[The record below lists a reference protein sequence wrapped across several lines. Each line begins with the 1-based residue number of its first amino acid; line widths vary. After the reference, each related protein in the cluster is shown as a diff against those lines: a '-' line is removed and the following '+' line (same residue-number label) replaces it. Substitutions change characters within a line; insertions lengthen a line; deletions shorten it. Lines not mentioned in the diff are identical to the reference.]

1 MAKVPQQANTKPTF
15 ADIKKKRKPNLRS
28 VWIQIDPSYEQDLT
42 KLRRSLRIEQRKDE
56 RENRSPLG
64 PGIEAAIE
72 ELEEKAEES
81 KVEFIVSSIGNQH
94 YRRLVDEHPPTDQ
107 DREKD
112 PDAEF
117 NYDEFAPALIHA
129 CTVQPKLT
137 KKNAQEIYND
147 WDPGEVNN
155 LFLACTMVQ
164 LSRGSTVPFSDNGI
178 EEILAS
184 LPSLTIAQSEES
196 PTGSS

>member
-1 MAKVPQQANTKPTF
+1 MAKPAKVPQQANTKPTF

-137 KKNAQEIYND
+137 K
-147 WDPGEVNN
+147 
-155 LFLACTMVQ
+155 
-164 LSRGSTVPFSDNGI
+164 VPFSDNGI